1 MLAYSGVTPILH
13 LLHVNNLTQKEIID
27 SGVTLPLIIFYQ
39 IEGKNQKAFQFKKPK
54 AKKKKT
60 KKTPPFKKTY
70 Q

>member
-39 IEGKNQKAFQFKKPK
+39 IEGKNQKAF
-54 AKKKKT
+54 
-60 KKTPPFKKTY
+60 
-70 Q
+70 